1 MVEPSVSLVHHW
13 EQYNLTSRVANVS
26 ATTANMIE
34 QNLVKDLNVSAITV
48 AQAARD
54 SERVGHDLQIDAI
67 QKATTMIA
75 DASAAQS
82 LPKYLAIEGPIG
94 VGKTTLARKLADV
107 FTYPLMLE
115 PVTENPFLD
124 RFYAE
129 GASQALPTQL
139 FFLLHRARQV
149 SDMPGNDLL
158 DRSLVADFMIE
169 KDELFA
175 KLTLDAEEFRLY
187 QQIQASL
194 KVQPPVPDLV
204 IYLQA
209 PAKTLQSRVIGR
221 GNTFEQSIEVDY
233 LDALNDSYTEFFHYY
248 EQAPLLIVNASEV
261 DFANNDEHFLALLE
275 QILCMEGTRQFY
287 NPNPTL
293 LEQLS

>member
-1 MVEPSVSLVHHW
+1 M
-13 EQYNLTSRVANVS
+13 T
-26 ATTANMIE
+26 E
-34 QNLVKDLNVSAITV
+34 QNLTN
-48 AQAARD
+48 
-54 SERVGHDLQIDAI
+54 E
-67 QKATTMIA
+67 IA
-75 DASAAQS
+75 LSPVTIAQS
-82 LPKYLAIEGPIG
+82 LIDVDNAPRDLPVNAVQRATAMIEATVQTQPLPKYLAVEGPIG

-149 SDMPGNDLL
+149 TDMPGNDLL
-158 DRSLVADFMIE
+158 DRSLVADFMME

-175 KLTLDAEEFRLY
+175 KLTLDAEEFLLY
-187 QQIQASL
+187 QQIQNSL
-194 KVQPPVPDLV
+194 KVKPPVPDLV

-209 PAKTLQSRVIGR
+209 PAKTLQDRVLHR
-221 GNTFEQSIEVDY
+221 GNTFEQSIELDY

-248 EQAPLLIVNASEV
+248 EQAPLLVVNASEV

-293 LEQLS
+293 I

>member
-1 MVEPSVSLVHHW
+1 MAVKAEPP
-13 EQYNLTSRVANVS
+13 TR
-26 ATTANMIE
+26 TMTE
-34 QNLVKDLNVSAITV
+34 QNLTNDMAVSSVTINESLMDANGHLGNFSVSAV
-48 AQAARD
+48 QR
-54 SERVGHDLQIDAI
+54 
-67 QKATTMIA
+67 ATTMIA
-75 DASAAQS
+75 AASATQP

-107 FTYPLMLE
+107 FAYPLMLE

-149 SDMPGNDLL
+149 GDMPGNDLL
-158 DRSLVADFMIE
+158 DRSLVADFMME
-169 KDELFA
+169 KDKLFA
-175 KLTLDAEEFRLY
+175 KLTLDTEEFLLY
-187 QQIQASL
+187 QQIQTSL
-194 KVQPPVPDLV
+194 KVKPPVPDLV

-209 PAKTLQSRVIGR
+209 PAKTLQDRVLRR
-221 GNTFEQSIEVDY
+221 GNNFEQSIELDY

-248 EQAPLLIVNASEV
+248 AQAPLLIVNASEV

-287 NPNPTL
+287 NPNPIL
-293 LEQLS
+293 I

>member
-1 MVEPSVSLVHHW
+1 MAANTEP
-13 EQYNLTSRVANVS
+13 
-26 ATTANMIE
+26 TTRTMTE
-34 QNLVKDLNVSAITV
+34 QNLTKEITASSVIIGESLQTVINEPSALPISAV
-48 AQAARD
+48 QR
-54 SERVGHDLQIDAI
+54 
-67 QKATTMIA
+67 ATTMIA
-75 DASAAQS
+75 AAAELQP

-115 PVTENPFLD
+115 PATENPFLD

-149 SDMPGNDLL
+149 ADMPGNDLL
-158 DRSLVADFMIE
+158 DRSLVADFMME

-175 KLTLDAEEFRLY
+175 KLTLDTEEFLLY
-187 QQIQASL
+187 QQIQNNL
-194 KVQPPVPDLV
+194 KIQPPVPDLV

-209 PAKTLQSRVIGR
+209 PAKTLQGRVLQR
-221 GNTFEQSIEVDY
+221 GNDFEQSIELDY

-293 LEQLS
+293 I

>member
-1 MVEPSVSLVHHW
+1 MAVNAEP
-13 EQYNLTSRVANVS
+13 LTG
-26 ATTANMIE
+26 TMTE
-34 QNLVKDLNVSAITV
+34 QNLTKAITDPSVTINESLMGMNNLPSDFVVSAV
-48 AQAARD
+48 QR
-54 SERVGHDLQIDAI
+54 
-67 QKATTMIA
+67 ATTMIA
-75 DASAAQS
+75 AAAKMQP

-94 VGKTTLARKLADV
+94 VGKTTLARKLAEV
-107 FTYPLMLE
+107 FAYPLMLE

-158 DRSLVADFMIE
+158 DRSLVADFMME

-175 KLTLDAEEFRLY
+175 KLTLDAEEFLLY
-187 QQIQASL
+187 QQIQKSL
-194 KVQPPVPDLV
+194 KVKPPVPDLV

-209 PAKTLQSRVIGR
+209 PAKTLQDRVLHR
-221 GNTFEQSIEVDY
+221 GNDFEQSIELDY

-248 EQAPLLIVNASEV
+248 TQAPLLIVNASEV

-293 LEQLS
+293 I

>member
-1 MVEPSVSLVHHW
+1 M
-13 EQYNLTSRVANVS
+13 T
-26 ATTANMIE
+26 E
-34 QNLVKDLNVSAITV
+34 QNLKNEIAISAVTMV
-48 AQAARD
+48 DMNKAPSDYPVNAVQR
-54 SERVGHDLQIDAI
+54 
-67 QKATTMIA
+67 ATTMIE
-75 DASAAQS
+75 AAAQIQS
-82 LPKYLAIEGPIG
+82 LPKYLAVEGPVG
-94 VGKTTLARKLADV
+94 AGKTTLARKLAEV
-107 FTYPLMLE
+107 FAYPLMLE
-115 PVTENPFLD
+115 PVAENPFLD

-139 FFLLHRARQV
+139 FFLLHRARKV

-158 DRSLVADFMIE
+158 DSSLVADFMME

-175 KLTLDAEEFRLY
+175 KLTLDSKEFLLY
-187 QQIQASL
+187 QQIQSSL
-194 KVQPPVPDLV
+194 KVKPPEPDLV

-209 PAKTLQSRVIGR
+209 PAKTLKDRVLHR
-221 GNTFEQSIEVDY
+221 GNTFEQSIELDY
-233 LDALNDSYTEFFHYY
+233 LDAMNDSYTEFFHYY

-293 LEQLS
+293 I

>member
-1 MVEPSVSLVHHW
+1 MAVNAEP
-13 EQYNLTSRVANVS
+13 LTG
-26 ATTANMIE
+26 TMTE
-34 QNLVKDLNVSAITV
+34 QNLTKAITDPSVTINESLMDMNNLPSDFVVSAV
-48 AQAARD
+48 QR
-54 SERVGHDLQIDAI
+54 
-67 QKATTMIA
+67 ATTMIA
-75 DASAAQS
+75 AAAKMQP

-107 FTYPLMLE
+107 FAYPLMLE

-158 DRSLVADFMIE
+158 DRSLVADFMME

-175 KLTLDAEEFRLY
+175 KLTLDAEEFLLY
-187 QQIQASL
+187 QQIQKSL
-194 KVQPPVPDLV
+194 KVKPPVPDLV

-209 PAKTLQSRVIGR
+209 PAKTLQDRVLHR
-221 GNTFEQSIEVDY
+221 GNDFEQSIELDY

-248 EQAPLLIVNASEV
+248 TQAPLLIVNASEV

-293 LEQLS
+293 I

>member
-1 MVEPSVSLVHHW
+1 MA
-13 EQYNLTSRVANVS
+13 AN
-26 ATTANMIE
+26 AEHPTRTMTE
-34 QNLVKDLNVSAITV
+34 QNLTNEIAVSPVTINKSLGDVYDDSSDFPVSAV
-48 AQAARD
+48 QR
-54 SERVGHDLQIDAI
+54 
-67 QKATTMIA
+67 ATAMIA
-75 DASAAQS
+75 AAAQIQP

-94 VGKTTLARKLADV
+94 VGKTTLARKLAGV
-107 FTYPLMLE
+107 FAYPLMLE

-149 SDMPGNDLL
+149 GDMPGNDLL
-158 DRSLVADFMIE
+158 DRSLVADFMME

-175 KLTLDAEEFRLY
+175 KLTLDAEEFLLY
-187 QQIQASL
+187 QQIQNSL
-194 KVQPPVPDLV
+194 KVKPPVPDLV

-209 PAKTLQSRVIGR
+209 PAKTLQDRVLLR
-221 GNTFEQSIEVDY
+221 GNNFEQSIELDY

-293 LEQLS
+293 I